1 MQRDSQKQVFKR
13 LGTLESKNHE
23 LESNIGV
30 VRLDQKQ
37 LIGSYQNLENRYRDI
52 IMENRQIKGE
62 LADLRKN

>member
-1 MQRDSQKQVFKR
+1 VFKR
-13 LGTLESKNHE
+13 LETLECKNHE

-30 VRLDQKQ
+30 VRMDQKHI
-37 LIGSYQNLENRYRDI
+37 LGSYQDLESRYRDI

>member
-13 LGTLESKNHE
+13 LETLESKNHE

-52 IMENRQIKGE
+52 IMENR
-62 LADLRKN
+62 

>member
-1 MQRDSQKQVFKR
+1 VFKR
-13 LGTLESKNHE
+13 LETLECKNHE

-30 VRLDQKQ
+30 VHIDQKHI
-37 LIGSYQNLENRYRDI
+37 LGSYQDLESRYRDI